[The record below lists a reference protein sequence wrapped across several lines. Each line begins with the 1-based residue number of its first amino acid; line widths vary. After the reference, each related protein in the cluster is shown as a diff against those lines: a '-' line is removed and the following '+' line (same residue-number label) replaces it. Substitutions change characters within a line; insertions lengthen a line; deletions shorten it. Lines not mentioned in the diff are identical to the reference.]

1 MASTKG
7 TENEASSSKKKRGDN
22 NNNKDAIA
30 KSKRRIWGE
39 ARKEILPLSVGA
51 VALVASS
58 SVNQAVP
65 RLMGVLMDPSKSK
78 TANTSER
85 KFVQQ
90 ILWLSL
96 AGGTASFVR
105 TWLLN
110 RAQDSIAARLRK
122 EVFESLLTK
131 RELEWFQHAQVEEAN
146 EAEASST
153 NNGNTNTNDTKNEG
167 GASETSDSKGTTAAT
182 DKRQKNTSTSAS
194 TSTGVTP
201 AAVGVILKD
210 DVDVVANTVTN
221 TIANLLRSSSSCI
234 FGTYNMLRINPQLV
248 GLSIAVAPVVGT
260 LAWMTRKYLKKIVA
274 IQQQAAIQSASF
286 VEERLHHIAMVKT
299 SNRERD
305 EVENYSKLQDDCV
318 ALGGK
323 AALASGLS
331 MGIMFGLS
339 STAFCGIL
347 LAGRRAVK
355 AEKMTSGQLTSF
367 GTYSFML
374 ALGSAGVV
382 RAMIEYSK
390 GMQCAARLYRL
401 IDGDGDGDDDTA
413 PTDSE
418 RDTAAINHPPL
429 DTDAVQK
436 LSVEKVD
443 FSYKANPSKTVLN
456 DLSFSL
462 SRGEVVALVGKNGSG
477 KSTAASILAGM
488 YPPQSGGVS
497 LYDSDAVTSEPLT
510 TITDLER
517 SDRVRLLQVVP
528 QAPALFN
535 TTILEN
541 VRYSRPDASESD
553 VRKAM
558 DSAQCDFVSMLEGGL
573 EHTVGRNGIKLSGG
587 QRQRIGL
594 ARAFLANP
602 VFLVLDEPSSSMDAE
617 GEASLKD
624 AMAACR
630 SSNRGLLV
638 ITHRTKTLELADR
651 ILVLKDGK
659 VVEEGTLEELKKR
672 KDGEL
677 VALMAD
683 LV

>member
-1 MASTKG
+1 
-7 TENEASSSKKKRGDN
+7 
-22 NNNKDAIA
+22 
-30 KSKRRIWGE
+30 
-39 ARKEILPLSVGA
+39 
-51 VALVASS
+51 
-58 SVNQAVP
+58 
-65 RLMGVLMDPSKSK
+65 MDPTKSK

-85 KFVQQ
+85 KFILQ

-96 AGGTASFVR
+96 VGGTASFVR

-131 RELEWFQHAQVEEAN
+131 RELEWFQHAQVEE
-146 EAEASST
+146 EKEASST
-153 NNGNTNTNDTKNEG
+153 DSDGEKSE
-167 GASETSDSKGTTAAT
+167 GASGIDTSDSKETTE
-182 DKRQKNTSTSAS
+182 KRQAS

-201 AAVGVILKD
+201 AAVAVILKD

-221 TIANLLRSSSSCI
+221 TLANLLRSSSSCI

-248 GLSIAVAPVVGT
+248 GFSIAVAPVVGT
-260 LAWMTRKYLKKIVA
+260 LALLTRKYLKKIVA

-305 EVENYSKLQDDCV
+305 EVENYNKLQDECV
-318 ALGGK
+318 SLGGK

-382 RAMIEYSK
+382 RAMSEYSN

-401 IDGDGDGDDDTA
+401 IDGDSDGDSDGDDDNA
-413 PTDSE
+413 PQSSE
-418 RDTAAINHPPL
+418 RDSASNSPSL
-429 DTDAVQK
+429 DTDVVQK
-436 LSVEKVD
+436 LSVEKVN
-443 FSYKANPSKTVLN
+443 FSYKANPSKAVLN

-477 KSTAASILAGM
+477 KSTTASILAGI

-497 LYDSDAVTSEPLT
+497 LYDSDAATSAPLT
-510 TITDLER
+510 SITDLER
-517 SDRVRLLQVVP
+517 PDRVRLLQLVP

-541 VRYSRPDASESD
+541 VRYSRPDASEAD

-558 DSAQCDFVSMLEGGL
+558 DSAHCEFVSKLEGGL
-573 EHTVGRNGIKLSGG
+573 YYTVGRNGIKMSGG

-638 ITHRTKTLELADR
+638 ITHRAKTLELADR
-651 ILVLKDGK
+651 ILVLKDGR
-659 VVEEGTLEELKKR
+659 VAEEGTLEELKKR

-677 VALMAD
+677 VSLMSD
-683 LV
+683 LI